1 MKLRKAIE
9 LARKNKC
16 RIKNEQFKIPMVCQ
30 DAKSLVV
37 WLISDTESNGE
48 ACRLLT
54 KWLKS
59 DAWELDFDEF

>member
-1 MKLRKAIE
+1 MKLRKAIK

-16 RIKNEQFKIPMVCQ
+16 RIKNERFKIPMVCQ

-48 ACRLLT
+48 ARRLLT